1 MTQINCLP
9 LFSTNVF
16 YTYIEEDTSEIDYDE
31 FEYMPI
37 QGDLVPDSNN
47 AYASRN
53 RTSNMEQR
61 FPK

>member
-31 FEYMPI
+31 F
-37 QGDLVPDSNN
+37 
-47 AYASRN
+47 
-53 RTSNMEQR
+53 
-61 FPK
+61 